1 MKGIDEYT
9 GIVNNRI
16 DNLIKENSDKKCL
29 KGFANHLK
37 LNKSENTTY
46 AYLQHIIDFLDKTNK
61 DLSDI
66 EYDDYITYENLFVE
80 CTSSYRVVIH
90 SALKAFAGYL
100 YLSNIVPTNC
110 MERSK
115 APKSVQKIS
124 TIEKRENNYL
134 NPEEVQVYLQH
145 VDAGVGSH
153 RALKRQEQWRNRDK
167 AIIAMF
173 LNTGM
178 RCSAL
183 YKLDVND
190 IDFESRELRVKEKGK
205 IQLYILNNNV
215 VDVLKPWLEDREKL
229 LGGIEEDALFISNQ
243 RRRMGLQAISNVT
256 QKYGQNVKDIHLTPH
271 KLRATFGTQ
280 VQAMTGDIYLTKEA
294 MGHSNIATTELYI
307 RGQGRASKQKAS
319 DAMQML
325 FGSVRREEDSS
336 EANAI

>member
-9 GIVNNRI
+9 GKVNNRI
-16 DNLIKENSDKKCL
+16 DNIIAENPDIKCL

-46 AYLQHIIDFLDKTNK
+46 VYMRHIIDFLEKTNK
-61 DLSDI
+61 KLDDL
-66 EYDDYITYENLFVE
+66 EYDDYITYENMFDD
-80 CTSSYRVVIH
+80 CTSSYRIVIH
-90 SALKAFAGYL
+90 SALKSFATYL
-100 YLSNIVPTNC
+100 YLTNIAERNC

-124 TIEKRENNYL
+124 TIEKREHNYL
-134 NPEEVQVYLQH
+134 EPEEVQKYLMQIET
-145 VDAGVGSH
+145 GVGTK
-153 RALKRQEQWRNRDK
+153 RAKEKQKTWKNRDK
-167 AIIAMF
+167 AIISMF

-183 YKLDVND
+183 YKLDVSD
-190 IDFESRELRVKEKGK
+190 INFDTRELRVKEKGK

-215 VDVLKPWLEDREKL
+215 IEALKPWLEDRTKIL
-229 LGGIEEDALFISNQ
+229 SGIEEDALFISNQ
-243 RRRMGLQAISNVT
+243 KRRMSCQTISNIT
-256 QKYGQNVKDIHLTPH
+256 QKYGKGVKDIRLTPH

-294 MGHSNIATTELYI
+294 MGHSNIRTTELYI
-307 RGQGRASKQKAS
+307 RGQGKTSKKKAS

-325 FGSVRREEDSS
+325 FGEVRKEDS
-336 EANAI
+336 AV